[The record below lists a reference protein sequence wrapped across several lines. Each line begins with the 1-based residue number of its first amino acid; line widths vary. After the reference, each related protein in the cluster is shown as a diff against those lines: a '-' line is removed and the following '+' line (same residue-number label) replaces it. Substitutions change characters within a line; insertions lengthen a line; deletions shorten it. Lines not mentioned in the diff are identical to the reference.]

1 MTIKSVQLQDYK
13 DFECILIDD
22 ISTDKSAYMA
32 EKEIADDDRFTV
44 VKNEEKKYVLRNISD
59 AISLSEPSKDDIIV
73 ILDGDDWFARRDAL
87 SILSEVYN
95 KDNCWL
101 TYGSYIEHPS
111 NVVGKFAKKVPQHI
125 IENN

>member
-59 AISLSEPSKDDIIV
+59 AISLSKPSKDDIIV
-73 ILDGDDWFARRDAL
+73 ILDGEDWFARRDA
-87 SILSEVYN
+87 
-95 KDNCWL
+95 
-101 TYGSYIEHPS
+101 
-111 NVVGKFAKKVPQHI
+111 
-125 IENN
+125 